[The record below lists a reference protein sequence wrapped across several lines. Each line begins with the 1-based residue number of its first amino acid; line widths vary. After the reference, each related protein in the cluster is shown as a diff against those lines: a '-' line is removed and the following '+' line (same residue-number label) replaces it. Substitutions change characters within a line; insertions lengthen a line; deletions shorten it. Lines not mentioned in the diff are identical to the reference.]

1 MTGISR
7 TDVITGII
15 AAAGG
20 SGRDLS
26 EAVRRLGPA
35 EVADLC
41 AEELVFRCGYNG
53 RVHPPVAVDVEL
65 AHGDLTKQYRVV
77 IAPST
82 AAKLDPDTDA
92 PVVLR
97 AEFELEELAR
107 QLFGVAQ
114 AGGTASCRLETRIAG
129 GTDQDWALSAA
140 ATVAADRVV
149 QACSGVRPDLGEL
162 ALSQDSDKWGGL
174 HWFTQHYD
182 RHFRSLRNDA
192 VRVLEIGV
200 GGYGY
205 EEMGGGGSLRM
216 WKRYFHRGLIYGMDI
231 YDKSRFDQSR
241 ITTVIGDQSDP
252 ELLRELSA
260 EHGPFD
266 IIIDDGS
273 HVNEHI
279 ITSFNTLFPLLRPG
293 GFYVIEDLWT
303 TYQPVFGGQD
313 TAVAGPETSLGL
325 LKSLADALHYQERS
339 DSRHEKPG
347 PIEGR
352 LTGLHLYHNI
362 AFLEKGR
369 NAEGGVPEWIPRAY
383 GEMVTAE

>member
-1 MTGISR
+1 L
-7 TDVITGII
+7 VTGII

-20 SGRDLS
+20 SGRDLA
-26 EAVRRLGPA
+26 EALERLGAA
-35 EVADLC
+35 EVADLL
-41 AEELVFRCGYNG
+41 ADELVFRCGYNG
-53 RVHPPVAVDVEL
+53 RVHQPVAVDVQL
-65 AHGDLTKQYRVV
+65 AHGDLSRQYRIV
-77 IAPST
+77 IAPS
-82 AAKLDPDTDA
+82 APAVLDPGTDA

-97 AEFELEELAR
+97 AEFGLEELVRQFFGAAR
-107 QLFGVAQ
+107 E
-114 AGGTASCRLETRIAG
+114 GGTAGCRLDMRIEG
-129 GTDQDWALSAA
+129 GSDQDWALSAA

-149 QACSGVRPDLGEL
+149 QACSGARPNLGEL
-162 ALSQDSDKWGGL
+162 AIAQDSDKWGGL

-182 RHFRSLRNDA
+182 RHFRELRNDA

-231 YDKSRFDQSR
+231 YDKSRFDQTR
-241 ITTVIGDQSDP
+241 IKTIIGDQSDP
-252 ELLRELSA
+252 AMLREISA
-260 EHGPFD
+260 EYGPFD

-279 ITSFNTLFPLLRPG
+279 ITSFHTLFPLLRPG

-303 TYQPVFGGQD
+303 TYQPVFGGKD
-313 TAVAGPETSLGL
+313 TPVAGPDTSLGL
-325 LKSLADALHYQERS
+325 LKSLVDGLHYQERS
-339 DSRHEKPG
+339 DSRYGAPG
-347 PIEGR
+347 EIEGR

-369 NAEGGVPEWIPRAY
+369 NAEGGVPEWIPQLY
-383 GEMVTAE
+383 SEMVAAEEAK